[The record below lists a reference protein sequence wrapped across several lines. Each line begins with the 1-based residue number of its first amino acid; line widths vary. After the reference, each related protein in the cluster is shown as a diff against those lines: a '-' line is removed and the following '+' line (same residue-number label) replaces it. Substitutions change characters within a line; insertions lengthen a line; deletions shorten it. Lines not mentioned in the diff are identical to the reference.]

1 MSIDEVLVFS
11 GVIMVLMIISIVTI
25 FILFTKKTIE
35 TVKQKEEISS
45 KIQQAIISTQESE
58 RNELAINLHDESTI
72 YPQRTEQNANQAGKR
87 RTIVSRCKATKLRRL
102 LTQRRG

>member
-11 GVIMVLMIISIVTI
+11 GVIMVLMIISILTI

-58 RNELAINLHDESTI
+58 RNELAINLHDDVG
-72 YPQRTEQNANQAGKR
+72 PQLSFLYRQLQKEIDSNSK
-87 RTIVSRCKATKLRRL
+87 ISSCKF
-102 LTQRRG
+102 